1 MLIETYLLYITDL
14 GNVVVV
20 GALAATVAVYLIM
33 AGSHR
38 PALALVVTFA
48 LAAVLI
54 AVAKLICMTCHV
66 TTFYPTLRSPSGH
79 VAMTTAVYGMTA
91 SIVAA
96 RMKRWQ
102 GVLLW
107 IVAIF
112 LILLI
117 AASRVLLGFH
127 SPLEALAGLAIGG
140 ASYAVARWSV
150 LRHAP
155 VQFDGRALAV
165 TAVAVIL
172 LFHGV
177 PVPTEH
183 MIQWLAMHIRPHVTV
198 C

>member
-1 MLIETYLLYITDL
+1 MLIETYLLFITDL

-20 GALAATVAVYLIM
+20 GALAATVAVYLAM
-33 AGSHR
+33 AGSRR
-38 PALALVVTFA
+38 PALALLVAFA

-66 TTFYPTLRSPSGH
+66 QVSPSLRSPSGH
-79 VAMTTAVYGMTA
+79 VAMAAAVYGMMA

-107 IVAIF
+107 LFAIL
-112 LILLI
+112 LIALI
-117 AASRVLLGFH
+117 AASRVLLGLH
-127 SPLEALAGLAIGG
+127 SPLEALAGLVIGG
-140 ASYAVARWSV
+140 VSYGIARWAV
-150 LRHAP
+150 LRHSP

-165 TAVAVIL
+165 TAFAVIL

-183 MIQWLAMHIRPHVTV
+183 MIQWLAMHIRPHVKV